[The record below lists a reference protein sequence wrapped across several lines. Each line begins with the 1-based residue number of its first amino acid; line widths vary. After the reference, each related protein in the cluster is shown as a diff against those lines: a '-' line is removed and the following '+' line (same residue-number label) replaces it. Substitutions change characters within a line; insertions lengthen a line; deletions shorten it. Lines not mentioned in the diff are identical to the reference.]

1 MNNKRFLCLF
11 LALLMLT
18 FYIPPNVYAAD
29 VTQETQELNSSDT
42 KVGGGEI
49 QFIKDS
55 DGDKIKD
62 NVATDPLKTNKT
74 PDVSV
79 ITTIVSI
86 KPLAVEVVGIAK
98 KLINGTITDLFTDL
112 KNSDDDIIDIESVR
126 ELLKTEPNT
135 AFFWSGT
142 TDGIG
147 GQDRA
152 LEIAKKHD
160 GVTLAFVIETNKID
174 MPDWDFNNPKWVEAW
189 EQVSAAYAEQASG
202 EIHAV
207 IGTKLREGS
216 MWETTELPRLKANP
230 DVTKITIIDPKTEEE
245 KIIFER

>member
-1 MNNKRFLCLF
+1 MVPYHNRIVHFICFGLSSPF
-11 LALLMLT
+11 SLT
-18 FYIPPNVYAAD
+18 FNTERAKNIY
-29 VTQETQELNSSDT
+29 QS
-42 KVGGGEI
+42 VGY
-49 QFIKDS
+49 
-55 DGDKIKD
+55 
-62 NVATDPLKTNKT
+62 
-74 PDVSV
+74 
-79 ITTIVSI
+79 
-86 KPLAVEVVGIAK
+86 
-98 KLINGTITDLFTDL
+98 
-112 KNSDDDIIDIESVR
+112 DIIDIESVR

-216 MWETTELPRLKANP
+216 MWETTEVPRLKANP